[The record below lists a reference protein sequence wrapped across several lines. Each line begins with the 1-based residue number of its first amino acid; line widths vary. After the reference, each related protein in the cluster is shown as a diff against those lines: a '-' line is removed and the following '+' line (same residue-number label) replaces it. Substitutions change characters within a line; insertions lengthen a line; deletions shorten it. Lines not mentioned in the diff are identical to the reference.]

1 MSTTAAEADLAAA
14 AGVWVDQA
22 AAARQRV
29 TETATGAAQ
38 SAWLAFVGWYAAA
51 AVTERAAAAAASSLS
66 AQAMAA
72 AALVQYVAQVTA
84 TLTGQRR
91 VPAVA
96 VEPPAVRNGADLTV
110 VHARPARVYRET
122 FALTGDVDLA
132 TRRAADR
139 AVELTETDIMLA
151 ARQAELAA
159 MERLQVK
166 RYRRVLRP
174 ELSESGPCGLCV
186 VAADRIYTIGELMP
200 LHGRCKCEVMPLV
213 AGADV
218 GARLNREDLQRIY
231 AAAGSTAAADLK
243 RTRVQVNE
251 HGELGPVLTVRG
263 QTFTGP
269 DDLGTPPAGRELR
282 EQRLAKLQNV
292 LQLLEGQSADGQD
305 VDDALAYQQRAI
317 ARTRRTLAA

>member
-1 MSTTAAEADLAAA
+1 MSTTAVEADRRRQP
-14 AGVWVDQA
+14 VWVDQA
-22 AAARQRV
+22 AAARQRI
-29 TETATGAAQ
+29 TETATGATQ
-38 SAWLAFVGWYAAA
+38 SAWLAFVGWYATA
-51 AVTERAAAAAASSLS
+51 AVTQRAAAAAASSLS

-96 VEPPAVRNGADLTV
+96 VEAPAVRNGAILTV
-110 VHARPARVYRET
+110 VHAARPARVYRET

-200 LHGRCKCEVMPLV
+200 LHGRCKCESCPW
-213 AGADV
+213 
-218 GARLNREDLQRIY
+218 
-231 AAAGSTAAADLK
+231 S
-243 RTRVQVNE
+243 
-251 HGELGPVLTVRG
+251 
-263 QTFTGP
+263 
-269 DDLGTPPAGRELR
+269 PAP
-282 EQRLAKLQNV
+282 
-292 LQLLEGQSADGQD
+292 
-305 VDDALAYQQRAI
+305 
-317 ARTRRTLAA
+317 T